1 MQDGSRP
8 ARWVISLKLALL
20 ALLTA
25 NTVFYVFSG
34 TRSEA
39 LDSPAWL
46 VLLIS
51 FEAEA
56 GLRHRFGG
64 RSTTKALRILRMLAA
79 SALAAAAV
87 GYAHD
92 EEWLDVINVAL
103 WIAVV
108 ALLEFKIRNSGR
120 SKQLDRGLGWAAAA
134 LYTGLVSLVAAWLL
148 RREWFDAYDA
158 ALWLTAFAIVELD
171 LLSRETS
178 R

>member
-1 MQDGSRP
+1 MRDGSQP
-8 ARWVISLKLALL
+8 ARWVISLKVALL

-25 NTVFYVFSG
+25 NTAFYIFFG

-46 VLLIS
+46 VLLVS
-51 FEAEA
+51 FEAET

-64 RSTTKALRILRMLAA
+64 RSATTILRILRMLAA
-79 SALAAAAV
+79 AALAAAAV

-92 EEWLDVINVAL
+92 GEWLDVINVAL

-108 ALLEFKIRNSGR
+108 ALLEFKIRNCGQSTR
-120 SKQLDRGLGWAAAA
+120 LDRVLGWAAAA
-134 LYTGLVSLVAAWLL
+134 LYTGLITLVAAWFL

-178 R
+178 Q